1 MSSQMSYWLHN
12 DRANGRTSTLR
23 NSTDKSRVLKVL
35 AMPD

>member
-23 NSTDKSRVLKVL
+23 NGTDKSRVVKVL
-35 AMPD
+35 AMPN